1 MRNPEGIGS
10 RGLKSDRKRWILTG
24 GIGGGMRGLLST
36 DHTEFNSGIFWD
48 TDNPKRRKRGGVG
61 TSSSN
66 SFILEPIKC
75 ESLGSL
81 M

>member
-1 MRNPEGIGS
+1 MDIDRRNWK
-10 RGLKSDRKRWILTG
+10 RDRVYSAQTT
-24 GIGGGMRGLLST
+24 LSL
-36 DHTEFNSGIFWD
+36 NSGIFWH

-61 TSSSN
+61 TSSTN
-66 SFILEPIKC
+66 SFILELITY